1 VRLRQ
6 RTIQLYL
13 LEVNRQQEQAQL
25 CDRLG
30 QHSVWMPSAV
40 RDAMVVAQ
48 RGAPANRMRPDWAAH
63 LLEVE
68 LRDLEVHASTL
79 GRQLA
84 AKQALQG
91 PQQAELDRVKATLPC
106 NFLPPA
112 GQTSAKPPSWM
123 PWVSL
128 DSLTMS

>member
-1 VRLRQ
+1 M
-6 RTIQLYL
+6 
-13 LEVNRQQEQAQL
+13 EQAQL
-25 CDRLG
+25 CDRLA

-63 LLEVE
+63 VLEVE
-68 LRDLEVHASTL
+68 LRDLEVHAATL

-106 NFLPPA
+106 NFLPTP
-112 GQTSAKPPSWM
+112 GQTSGPLGLPVKPPPWM